1 MEKNNLK
8 PLILCVVFLIIA
20 VIGCTFW
27 TKWQNRPLLGNTD
40 EEICETIDRVGRG
53 RKAEIDLKHVEDG
66 EVDGTVYRCVFYE
79 SRENEDYPKLVMF
92 RQDEDGNFLWYEGDN
107 LSRHSHVYAMP
118 DPPDIQV
125 DEYLFSLEE
134 VRYHFFYVT
143 GEDVAYLTDGAG
155 NVYSVGEERPAF
167 LTFLPYWD
175 NMDMEYLD
183 AEGNPLW

>member
-1 MEKNNLK
+1 MGSRERI
-8 PLILCVVFLIIA
+8 PLVLCVVFLVIA
-20 VIGCTFW
+20 VIGCTLW

-40 EEICETIDRVGRG
+40 EEICETIDRMGRG
-53 RKAEIDLKHVEDG
+53 RKEEIHLKHVEDG
-66 EVDGTVYRCVFYE
+66 EVDGYTYRCVFYE
-79 SRENEDYPKLVMF
+79 SRENEDYPQLVMF
-92 RQDEDGNFLWYEGDN
+92 RQDEDGNFLWYEGK
-107 LSRHSHVYAMP
+107 LSRFSHVYAMP
-118 DPPDIQV
+118 DPPDTQV

-175 NMDMEYLD
+175 NMDMQYLD

>member
-1 MEKNNLK
+1 MC
-8 PLILCVVFLIIA
+8 I
-20 VIGCTFW
+20 
-27 TKWQNRPLLGNTD
+27 RD
-40 EEICETIDRVGRG
+40 
-53 RKAEIDLKHVEDG
+53 
-66 EVDGTVYRCVFYE
+66 
-79 SRENEDYPKLVMF
+79 S
-92 RQDEDGNFLWYEGDN
+92 

-167 LTFLPYWD
+167 LTFLPVSYTH
-175 NMDMEYLD
+175 LD
-183 AEGNPLW
+183 VYKRQVSRLR